1 MVVSHLEHQ
10 REEHPLIV
18 MLLMEVPFQQLLQ
31 LQDYIMQ
38 NMFATIQL
46 LVLCA
51 TVLGI
56 AFAVLLSL
64 PNSQLR
70 AFFLP
75 IVGWGV
81 AIFCGIYC
89 ISPIDIIPEALFGPF
104 GLVDD
109 LGAVVAGI
117 GAARTAMTAKAA

>member
-1 MVVSHLEHQ
+1 
-10 REEHPLIV
+10 
-18 MLLMEVPFQQLLQ
+18 
-31 LQDYIMQ
+31 MQ

-46 LVLCA
+46 LVVCA

-70 AFFLP
+70 AFLLP
-75 IVGWGV
+75 IVGWAV
-81 AIFCGIYC
+81 AILCAVLV
-89 ISPIDIIPEALFGPF
+89 ISPVDIIPEALFGPF

-109 LGAVVAGI
+109 AGAVIAGI
-117 GAARTAMTAKAA
+117 AAARTAMTAKAAA

>member
-1 MVVSHLEHQ
+1 
-10 REEHPLIV
+10 
-18 MLLMEVPFQQLLQ
+18 
-31 LQDYIMQ
+31 MQ